1 MDINIFDSL
10 YDIFNCLMFDKFKLG
25 NIEKSNIKYI
35 EPKSNTVLYM
45 EGQSSNSVIE
55 PTELEKQTSENLY
68 KGVSDISYWRNQ
80 FIYWQDL
87 KNIWDRQLNNGYD
100 YLTLSEKAKIFD
112 AQSLNVYGE
121 NNIKE
126 GFNDCLK
133 NYKSSINYTVDLLI
147 AKAKSIN
154 EDPWTFVVDNI
165 KQNISKFEQAKS
177 SGQVDNQLNNTE
189 GVISDMVNATRERMF
204 KEGLFTE
211 AERDK
216 FKKSFHESK
225 K

>member
-1 MDINIFDSL
+1 M
-10 YDIFNCLMFDKFKLG
+10 
-25 NIEKSNIKYI
+25 
-35 EPKSNTVLYM
+35 
-45 EGQSSNSVIE
+45 
-55 PTELEKQTSENLY
+55 
-68 KGVSDISYWRNQ
+68 
-80 FIYWQDL
+80 
-87 KNIWDRQLNNGYD
+87 
-100 YLTLSEKAKIFD
+100 TLSEKAKIFD